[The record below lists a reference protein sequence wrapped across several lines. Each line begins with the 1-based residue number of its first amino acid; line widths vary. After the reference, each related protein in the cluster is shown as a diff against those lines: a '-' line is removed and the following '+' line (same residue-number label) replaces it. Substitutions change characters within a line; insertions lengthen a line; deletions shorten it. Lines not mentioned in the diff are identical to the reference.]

1 MKFYTYV
8 FFNACF
14 HAMLTILLYDLTF
27 PPISDVIQSSVL
39 KQLIDYYKNRS
50 ILQVSLY
57 SFVQYA
63 IIILISISLSFFTLG
78 FLNPTNSTQIIASIL
93 VSSLV
98 SFFYSIISRKVTNET
113 DLEEYND
120 NPIADVSTAF
130 RTAIGCI
137 YSYIAQ
143 KYMLPMLI

>member
-27 PPISDVIQSSVL
+27 PPISDVIQSNIL
-39 KQLIDYYKNRS
+39 KQLVDYYKNRS
-50 ILQVSLY
+50 ILQLSLY

-63 IIILISISLSFFTLG
+63 FILLISISLSYLTLG
-78 FLNPTNSTQIIASIL
+78 FLNPTNSTQIVASIL

-98 SFFYSIISRKVTNET
+98 GFFYSLISRKITNES

-120 NPIADVSTAF
+120 NPIVDVSAAF

-137 YSYIAQ
+137 YSYVAQ
-143 KYMLPMLI
+143 KYMLPLLV